1 MSGSVPVSYLCVAWS
16 LKTYCYS
23 ENKIPTPSVPLVI
36 KQFERFHL
44 KSINHFVVLCL
55 LSSWTGNRSE
65 GFREL
70 AGFTM
75 SCLWFIFNQNL
86 DGKHC
91 FWAQTTSTQL
101 KIMVQKAVLNQSLG
115 TGGYIFASF
124 QNNYLLL
131 VVFGLN
137 ALYLAAGMQIRFS
150 LAQAFFS
157 PWNVLR

>member
-1 MSGSVPVSYLCVAWS
+1 M
-16 LKTYCYS
+16 
-23 ENKIPTPSVPLVI
+23 
-36 KQFERFHL
+36 
-44 KSINHFVVLCL
+44 
-55 LSSWTGNRSE
+55 SE

-70 AGFTM
+70 AGFAM

-91 FWAQTTSTQL
+91 VWAQTTSTQL

-115 TGGYIFASF
+115 AGGYIFASLP
-124 QNNYLLL
+124 NNYLLL

-137 ALYLAAGMQIRFS
+137 ALYLAAGMQIWFS
-150 LAQAFFS
+150 LAQALFS